1 MYGLNA
7 VILIGIILVTV
18 CNEFPRVVVNLC
30 LVELY
35 RFKVERC
42 GFDCWVDSF

>member
-7 VILIGIILVTV
+7 VILIGIIVVTV
-18 CNEFPRVVVNLC
+18 CNEFVNLC

-35 RFKVERC
+35 RFKLEHC